1 MQHYGFQMAALASTV
16 LDMCQKPQKQL
27 KWILPNV
34 GCIGAISCLVV
45 PLSAW
50 RPEADSGCCSGLSTE
65 SDGHSIYFHFW
76 HHWTCN
82 MLSNEWTVELSTY
95 NHRTPRKSEK
105 RSVMCL
111 VENNFARVMT
121 SLFSI
126 SKIGA
131 VCCRRCQEQLSYFAV
146 IPKGCCCSLRLSR
159 GMPACSSAELELNFP
174 GNFPSS
180 YQSPL
185 SCSTFLLSPF
195 YTV

>member
-1 MQHYGFQMAALASTV
+1 
-16 LDMCQKPQKQL
+16 
-27 KWILPNV
+27 
-34 GCIGAISCLVV
+34 
-45 PLSAW
+45 
-50 RPEADSGCCSGLSTE
+50 
-65 SDGHSIYFHFW
+65 
-76 HHWTCN
+76 

-195 YTV
+195 YTYREGLIFRVRGSHFSIASFLKRSQQQHNTPYV